1 MLLQLKSIFMGEKTA
16 LPFDIELDFSSL
28 DWQGICPF
36 QKPVSVKGAVTASAD
51 VVTLKADVR
60 YTYDGPCDRCAET
73 MSEERNFTVEHTL
86 VTSLDNEDKEEFL
99 VIENFQLDLEELM
112 QTEFL
117 LNLPMKNLCKP
128 DCKGICMTCGKN
140 LNQGLCGCRQETVD
154 PRLEILKQLID

>member
-1 MLLQLKSIFMGEKTA
+1 MLLQLKSIFMGEKTT

-51 VVTLKADVR
+51 VVTLTADVR
-60 YTYDGPCDRCAET
+60 YTYDGPCDRCAEP
-73 MSEERNFTVEHTL
+73 MSEERCFTVKHTL
-86 VTSLDNEDKEEFL
+86 VASLDNEDKEEFL
-99 VIENFQLDLEELM
+99 IVENFQLDLEELM

-128 DCKGICMTCGKN
+128 DCKGICTTCGKN
-140 LNQGLCGCRQETVD
+140 LNQGLCGCRQQTVD